1 MSKDERH
8 AAKFG
13 LVAPAPTR
21 NLTRGSSRPRSR
33 TRRCWMRWTTTRRV
47 RRRRTPRRRR
57 PREKLKVGSVKL
69 FRKSNAKKKD
79 EGEKDWADEQE
90 ARLSR
95 TKLPEA
101 VKAA

>member
-1 MSKDERH
+1 MDDDETG
-8 AAKFG
+8 AKEEN
-13 LVAPAPTR
+13 AEAEEA
-21 NLTRGSSRPRSR
+21 
-33 TRRCWMRWTTTRRV
+33 
-47 RRRRTPRRRR
+47 
-57 PREKLKVGSVKL
+57 REKLKVGSVKL